1 MSIAAMKW
9 AKRQRVR
16 TTCRIVLNALADRAD
31 KEDKCWP
38 SQSLLAAETGLA
50 VRTVRLVLAE
60 LEAGGVIVRQHRGN
74 GYGGRASDLITLITA
89 HDFDLMVE
97 PEPAAVEAPLAASDA
112 GNNKGGYRHIKDG
125 LAAYEGQVSG
135 TTCRGKNLTGN
146 QRNLLPSREQ
156 GFQDVALSPT
166 RWAAADADPFGDFDY
181 IPPSSRGSDNP
192 IAAWFDASW
201 RPPFA
206 QTPRE
211 RVRSGFGHQT
221 ASGREIAA
229 HGHPE
234 PFAGHST
241 GGVGSRSQA
250 PVRRSAE
257 VAQ

>member
-1 MSIAAMKW
+1 MSVTAMKW

-16 TTCRIVLNALADRAD
+16 TTCRVVLNALADRAD

-38 SQSLLAAETGLA
+38 SQALLASETGLA

-74 GYGGRASDLITLITA
+74 GYGGRASDLITLITG

-97 PEPAAVEAPLAASDA
+97 PEPATAEAPLAAPGA

-156 GFQDVALSPT
+156 GFQDVALYPT
-166 RWAAADADPFGDFDY
+166 RWAEADADPFGDFDY
-181 IPPSSRGSDNP
+181 SPPSSRGSDKSADDWLARADEALYGSGGP
-192 IAAWFDASW
+192 GRAKTDFGTLPHDEALKAALS
-201 RPPFA
+201 RPA
-206 QTPRE
+206 
-211 RVRSGFGHQT
+211 RSG
-221 ASGREIAA
+221 
-229 HGHPE
+229 GHPT
-234 PFAGHST
+234 AR
-241 GGVGSRSQA
+241 VC
-250 PVRRSAE
+250 RRTVE
-257 VAQ
+257 VAR

>member
-1 MSIAAMKW
+1 MSVAAMKW

-60 LEAGGVIVRQHRGN
+60 MENAGVIVRQHRGN

-97 PEPAAVEAPLAASDA
+97 PEPDAAEAPLAAPDA
-112 GNNKGGYRHIKDG
+112 GINKVGYRQIKDG

-181 IPPSSRGSDNP
+181 SPPSSRGSDKS
-192 IAAWFDASW
+192 ADDWLARADEALYG
-201 RPPFA
+201 
-206 QTPRE
+206 
-211 RVRSGFGHQT
+211 SGG
-221 ASGREIAA
+221 SGRAKVDFGTLPHDEAPKAA
-229 HGHPE
+229 LSP
-234 PFAGHST
+234 PN
-241 GGVGSRSQA
+241 RSEGPSA
-250 PVRRSAE
+250 AKGARRAAE
-257 VAQ
+257 VAR

>member
-1 MSIAAMKW
+1 MSVAAMKW
-9 AKRQRVR
+9 AKRQRIR
-16 TTCRIVLNALADRAD
+16 TTCRVVLNSLADRAD
-31 KEDKCWP
+31 KDNKCWP
-38 SQSLLAAETGLA
+38 SQATLAADTGLA

-97 PEPAAVEAPLAASDA
+97 PEPAAVEPPLAAPDA

-135 TTCRGKNLTGN
+135 TWCRGKNLTGN

-181 IPPSSRGSDNP
+181 SPPSSRGSDKS
-192 IAAWFDASW
+192 ADDWLARADEALYG
-201 RPPFA
+201 
-206 QTPRE
+206 
-211 RVRSGFGHQT
+211 SG
-221 ASGREIAA
+221 ASGRAKTDFGTLPHDEALKDA
-229 HGHPE
+229 LSPPNRTEGPS
-234 PFAGHST
+234 A
-241 GGVGSRSQA
+241 
-250 PVRRSAE
+250 VRGTRRVAE
-257 VAQ
+257 VAR